1 MNLKQILTIALFTC
15 LAACDD
21 EQDNAA
27 KSMDFIPGVY
37 VRAFAGEYSSGYDT
51 LVITAP
57 DKNSNFY
64 TIKHSS
70 SFKRI
75 IEKQVQPVE
84 YKSENWTAVFD
95 NEKNLLM
102 EQKKGK
108 QLLLLPE
115 ENKLMLGNSVFQ
127 KIK

>member
-1 MNLKQILTIALFTC
+1 MNLKRILTIALYAGLT
-15 LAACDD
+15 ACNN

-27 KSMDFIPGVY
+27 KTLDYIPGVY

-75 IEKQVQPVE
+75 IEKQVQPIE

-95 NEKNLLM
+95 KEKSLLI

-108 QLLLLPE
+108 QLLPLRK
-115 ENKLMLGNSVFQ
+115 ENKLLLGNSVFQ